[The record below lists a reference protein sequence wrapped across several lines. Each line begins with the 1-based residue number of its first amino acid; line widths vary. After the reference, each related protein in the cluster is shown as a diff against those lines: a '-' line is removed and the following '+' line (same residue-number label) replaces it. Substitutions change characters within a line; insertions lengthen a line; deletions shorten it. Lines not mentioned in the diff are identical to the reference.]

1 MLRLKSMML
10 LALLALSASGCSA
23 QLPERLA
30 LTTPE
35 TTPAARKAALVA
47 KFAPRCPTPTRW
59 TRAQQIVVG
68 SYMVDEAEK
77 PGMQLLAPEWE
88 RLNDGA
94 KACRGVK

>member
-1 MLRLKSMML
+1 MVRPPAPGPLG
-10 LALLALSASGCSA
+10 ASAPAGATSSWRPPRA
-23 QLPERLA
+23 A
-30 LTTPE
+30 LTTRA
-35 TTPAARKAALVA
+35 TAPAERKAALVA
-47 KFAPRCPTPTRW
+47 KLAPRCPTPTRW

-68 SYMVDEAEK
+68 SYMVAEAEK